1 MRFLFSVPTVKA
13 ADGAEEPA
21 WPTGTHGA
29 LEIALAAGFSA
40 IAFGLFLALPL
51 VGSIGL
57 PLAGVPMVR
66 LAHRRGG
73 LWALVASA
81 LAGALVASVSL
92 SAGDSGGWARGT
104 LAAGIAFLPALFASF
119 ARRRMDSSR
128 AYLALCAAG
137 ALVLSGIF
145 LVGAAASGRPV
156 GEEIAREFDRMTPA
170 ALESYTRS
178 GSDAETVARV
188 RATLAAAKEFSR
200 SYWAGLL
207 GLLWVI
213 CASISFYAGAR
224 SARPAPSAEATRF
237 EALSVPAVVAPLFV
251 AAGAGSVLLG
261 PGLRPIAGSVLLPL
275 CALYFVAG
283 LSIICH
289 FARRWFRVRLLR
301 VGLYTLVAYFPMNV
315 GVALLGLFDWYVDFR
330 RRGAGAIEKQ

>member
-1 MRFLFSVPTVKA
+1 MTAPNGLEKPA
-13 ADGAEEPA
+13 PIGA
-21 WPTGTHGA
+21 HGA
-29 LEIALAAGFSA
+29 LEIALAAA
-40 IAFGLFLALPL
+40 ISSTAFGLFLALPL

-73 LWALVASA
+73 AAAVVASG
-81 LAGALVASVSL
+81 LAGALVASVL
-92 SAGDSGGWARGT
+92 LAAGDSGGWQRGA
-104 LAAGIAFLPALFASF
+104 LAAGLAVLPAIFASF
-119 ARRRMDSSR
+119 ARAGMDPSR
-128 AYLALCAAG
+128 AYLALSAG
-137 ALVLSGIF
+137 GTLILAGLF
-145 LVGAAASGRPV
+145 LGGAAASGQPV
-156 GEEIAREFDRMTPA
+156 GDEIAGEFDRMIPA

-178 GSDAETVARV
+178 GMDAETVAGV
-188 RATLAAAKEFSR
+188 RTTLQAAREFSR

-213 CASISFYAGAR
+213 CAWISFYAGAR
-224 SARPAPSAEATRF
+224 AARPAPSAEATRF
-237 EALSVPAVVAPLFV
+237 EALRVPAVVAPLFV
-251 AAGAGSVLLG
+251 AAGAGSVFLG

-275 CALYFVAG
+275 FALYFVAG

-330 RRGAGAIEKQ
+330 RLGAGATEKQ

>member
-1 MRFLFSVPTVKA
+1 MESHFGV
-13 ADGAEEPA
+13 EPA
-21 WPTGTHGA
+21 RPIGKHGA
-29 LEIALAAGFSA
+29 LEIALAAAFSSA
-40 IAFGLFLALPL
+40 AFGLFLALPL

-73 LWALVASA
+73 AAALVASA
-81 LAGALVASVSL
+81 LAGALVASISL
-92 SAGDSGGWARGT
+92 AAGNSAGWTRGS

-119 ARRRMDSSR
+119 APARMDPSR

-137 ALVLSGIF
+137 ALVLAGLF
-145 LVGAAASGRPV
+145 LGGAAASGRPV
-156 GEEIAREFDRMTPA
+156 GEEIAGEFDRMIPA
-170 ALESYTRS
+170 AMDRYTRS
-178 GSDAETVARV
+178 GVDAETVARV
-188 RATLAAAKEFSR
+188 RATLAAAREFSR

-207 GLLWVI
+207 GLLWVFS
-213 CASISFYAGAR
+213 AGISFYAGAR
-224 SARPAPSAEATRF
+224 AARPAPSAEATRF
-237 EALSVPAVVAPLFV
+237 EALSVPAAVAPIFV
-251 AAGAGSVLLG
+251 AAGAGSVFLG
-261 PGLRPIAGSVLLPL
+261 QGLRPIAGSVLLPL
-275 CALYFVAG
+275 SALYFVAG